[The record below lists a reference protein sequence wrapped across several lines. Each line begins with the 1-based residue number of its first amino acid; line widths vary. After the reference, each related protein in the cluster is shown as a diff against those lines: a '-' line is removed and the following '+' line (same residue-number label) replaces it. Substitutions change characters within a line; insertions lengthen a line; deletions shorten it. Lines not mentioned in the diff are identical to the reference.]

1 MSVIDNEWQMFLNTQ
16 QSNECSVDVT
26 GMDLWK
32 MSKDSSVYSNNGNN
46 DSLSEDDDDQST
58 SSSCT
63 EKLQKNKKY
72 AKKVKKNDITKIEN
86 KIETTML
93 SESTNNNNPMQAPI
107 MAPLSAPAPVA
118 AGPGLCED
126 LYISTQTKIFF
137 LNQSNLDVQKIF
149 WNTKVIPYSCA
160 KNGVIKKQIR
170 FISKTKEEF
179 QDYEKKRDLETYFTE
194 KIMKQI
200 DNSNA
205 RKIKFK
211 DVRKLTVGVS
221 KKDIMNCH
229 GKNKNA
235 FINCFAIILRVEQN
249 KVFHEIHVKV
259 FNTGRM
265 AIPGIVNEE
274 LLESTKTLLLNIL
287 QPNFNDK
294 LELISEEE
302 SPEVFRLVK
311 GKKNKETNKKEK
323 SHFEK
328 VKAKSNVLINSN
340 FNCGFYI
347 QQEKLRAVLRNK
359 YKLNPTY
366 DPSMYPGVKCKFYYN
381 NNLPEDPKV
390 QLGHLEE
397 SDQDV
402 TMTELDELVLEKYT
416 KISFMIFRTGNC
428 LIVGNCTK
436 TILNYVY
443 EFVKNILTTEYPIIR
458 ANQDVP
464 VAKIKKHKPRK
475 KMVKFTQN
483 YYQNLFNHEKSI

>member
-1 MSVIDNEWQMFLNTQ
+1 MNIDNEWLQFLDDCN
-16 QSNECSVDVT
+16 SNDDFPSMLLD
-26 GMDLWK
+26 GF
-32 MSKDSSVYSNNGNN
+32 SKLSLNNKDNE
-46 DSLSEDDDDQST
+46 EDDDEDDSTDETASTEST
-58 SSSCT
+58 SIESLSDFNN
-63 EKLQKNKKY
+63 EVDENDQNKGPS
-72 AKKVKKNDITKIEN
+72 VKEVGL
-86 KIETTML
+86 L
-93 SESTNNNNPMQAPI
+93 S
-107 MAPLSAPAPVA
+107 SAPNPQRE
-118 AGPGLCED
+118 CEE

-137 LNQSNLDVQKIF
+137 LNQTNLDVQKIF
-149 WNTKVIPYSCA
+149 WNTNIIPYSTA

-170 FISKTKEEF
+170 FICKTKEEF
-179 QDYEKKRDLETYFTE
+179 DQYEGLRNKEDYYTE

-200 DNSNA
+200 DNPNA

-211 DVRKLTVGVS
+211 DVRKLTVGIS

-235 FINCFAIILRVEQN
+235 FINCFAMILRVKQG
-249 KVFHEIHVKV
+249 KIFHEIHVKV

-265 AIPGIVNEE
+265 AIPGIVNDE
-274 LLESTKTLLLNIL
+274 LLENTKTLLLSIL
-287 QPNFNDK
+287 QPNFNTK
-294 LELISEEE
+294 LELITEDE

-340 FNCGFYI
+340 FNCGYYI
-347 QQEKLRAVLRNK
+347 QQEKLRAVLRDK

-381 NNLPEDPKV
+381 NELPEDRTV
-390 QLGHLEE
+390 QLGHLDEK
-397 SDQDV
+397 DIDV
-402 TMTELDELVLEKYT
+402 TMTELDELTLEKYT

-443 EFVKNILTTEYPIIR
+443 SFVKEILMTEYESIK

-475 KMVKFTQN
+475 KLVQFTPK
-483 YYQNLFNHEKSI
+483 YYHNLLNVEKSI